1 MPEQSQN
8 FESIPNDNNQEKLI
22 IEEDYKRQ
30 LSKKGRRKATKNV
43 LNKEMMR
50 FVTELKKQSNEGKE
64 EEEREEEKEEEEVY
78 ELLRSQRFIDY
89 NEENFDEYL
98 SSG

>member
-1 MPEQSQN
+1 M
-8 FESIPNDNNQEKLI
+8 
-22 IEEDYKRQ
+22 
-30 LSKKGRRKATKNV
+30 NV

-50 FVTELKKQSNEGKE
+50 FVTELKKQSNEGNE
-64 EEEREEEKEEEEVY
+64 EVEREEEKEQEEVY